1 MIGVTYILY
10 TSILHGLHGIL
21 NNDLSKYYVSNILQF
36 QIHEALCKAS
46 GQYRA
51 DDPSSKPLF
60 KCDIYRSKEA
70 GVLLNH
76 MMQFG
81 SSVPWNEALFT
92 ATGESRLDA
101 NALREYFRPLE
112 DWLVAE
118 NLRTGEFVGWT
129 YDGDYCK
136 YSIQTANL
144 QVSGGYYNAAPSTF
158 SSLNYSSLLLIVL
171 ATSLFSRLRLN

>member
-1 MIGVTYILY
+1 
-10 TSILHGLHGIL
+10 
-21 NNDLSKYYVSNILQF
+21 
-36 QIHEALCKAS
+36 
-46 GQYRA
+46 
-51 DDPSSKPLF
+51 
-60 KCDIYRSKEA
+60 
-70 GVLLNH
+70 

-129 YDGDYCK
+129 YGK
-136 YSIQTANL
+136 LTNPL
-144 QVSGGYYNAAPSTF
+144 GM
-158 SSLNYSSLLLIVL
+158 LL
-171 ATSLFSRLRLN
+171 